1 MHRQGSHDGAD
12 PDAVHEPTACW
23 PLRATRAA
31 RGRGERGG
39 TCGRVRAGEPCTS
52 RARQG
57 RVRRLPCPA
66 RRRLQDSSGRPDF
79 PASISWSATPSGTS
93 SSPRSSPTSSSGGDA
108 DHLDSLIDRYQPDV
122 IVHEVAEFAGLLVAT
137 AHGIPYVDLSYGSL
151 IGSSLLRAA
160 GEAAAPHWRARGLEP
175 HPVAG
180 LFRYLYVDTCP
191 PSLQS
196 PEIASVA
203 AVQRLRPAAAERPD
217 VDPPDWLDRLDSAAI
232 VYLTMGTVW
241 NRNLDVFR
249 TVIEAV
255 RDEDIALI
263 VTVGRHNDP
272 ASLGPQ
278 PDDVLVHQYIPQGVL
293 LPRCDA
299 VITHGG
305 SGTLLVLLNHVCHH
319 RLRCLG
325 WTTGW
330 TTRTPAA
337 EPPGVRAELDRVA
350 GTRSRSRARRC
361 RRGASDRHP
370 HRPSAARDGVQEI
383 QRQRAGPRRARSVP
397 NGSAPCRVRR
407 RRSRRFAGQG
417 SRATTV
423 VRSDSQGRNVRSR
436 VLAASAADQRFRTGG
451 RR

>member
-1 MHRQGSHDGAD
+1 VGAPVSRLRSTGGRRQRHFFLTEIFANLELVPRAD
-12 PDAVHEPTACW
+12 D
-23 PLRATRAA
+23 
-31 RGRGERGG
+31 
-39 TCGRVRAGEPCTS
+39 
-52 RARQG
+52 
-57 RVRRLPCPA
+57 
-66 RRRLQDSSGRPDF
+66 
-79 PASISWSATPSGTS
+79 
-93 SSPRSSPTSSSGGDA
+93 
-108 DHLDSLIDRYQPDV
+108 LDSIIDRWQPDV
-122 IVHEVAEFAGLLVAT
+122 IVHEVAELAAPLVAT

-196 PEIASVA
+196 SEITSVA
-203 AVQRLRPAAAERPD
+203 AVQRLRPAAAHRPD

-255 RDEDIALI
+255 RDQDIALI

-278 PDDVLVHQYIPQGVL
+278 PDNVLVHQYIPQGVL

-305 SGTLLVLLNHVCHH
+305 SGTTLGALAFGVPLVLLPQGADQYSNAERVVTAGAGLQ
-319 RLRCLG
+319 LRKDDLSVD
-325 WTTGW
+325 
-330 TTRTPAA
+330 A
-337 EPPGVRAELDRVA
+337 VRDSVHALLDN
-350 GTRSRSRARRC
+350 
-361 RRGASDRHP
+361 
-370 HRPSAARDGVQEI
+370 PSY
-383 QRQRAGPRRARSVP
+383 
-397 NGSAPCRVRR
+397 
-407 RRSRRFAGQG
+407 RRSAERIQTEIHEMPDAPDAIRRIEALTPG
-417 SRATTV
+417 
-423 VRSDSQGRNVRSR
+423 
-436 VLAASAADQRFRTGG
+436 
-451 RR
+451 